1 MDFMTAIGAFPSSTA
16 FDPCF
21 WNNEM
26 ELTRICES
34 APLELRKM
42 RCRVDRDFGYCKDGK
57 HASETKTAAAA
68 GLPHLLLSLKTPLS
82 HALPRLPCRIAEDE
96 PPDCGMAF
104 KV

>member
-26 ELTRICES
+26 ELARTCES
-34 APLELRKM
+34 ALLELRKM
-42 RCRVDRDFGYCKDGK
+42 RCCVDRDPGYCEDGTNEM
-57 HASETKTAAAA
+57 ETKATA
-68 GLPHLLLSLKTPLS
+68 GLPLLLLSLKTPLS
-82 HALPRLPCRIAEDE
+82 HALPRLPCRVAEDE